1 MCPLNGLHFKNKIQN
16 GPIFVVLFKKA
27 ITLVAVNCTKLE
39 KLVKLKI
46 KCEKKYEKAGSE
58 LYKVLLIF
66 FFQKSDPHSGCNFVT
81 ISAKL
86 NLQ

>member
-1 MCPLNGLHFKNKIQN
+1 MYCS
-16 GPIFVVLFKKA
+16 KKA
-27 ITLVAVNCTKLE
+27 VTLVAVNCTKLE

-58 LYKVLLIF
+58 LYKVLLIIIF
-66 FFQKSDPHSGCNFVT
+66 SKSDPYFGCDFVT